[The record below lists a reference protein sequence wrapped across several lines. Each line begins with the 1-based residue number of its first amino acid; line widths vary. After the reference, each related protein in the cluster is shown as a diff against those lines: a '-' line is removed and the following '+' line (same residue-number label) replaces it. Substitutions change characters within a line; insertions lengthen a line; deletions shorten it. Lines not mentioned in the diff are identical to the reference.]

1 MSYYTQYER
10 YETGN
15 SKLYDQLDLIDCL
28 IERGRDDNIHSW
40 RWAGNLE
47 KHQNNIELSQSLID
61 NLEKPSEE
69 FLTILLS
76 MLKLH
81 VEECLK
87 DFKKDVVKQ
96 VIE

>member
-15 SKLYDQLDLIDCL
+15 SKLYDQLDLIDVL
-28 IERGRDDNIHSW
+28 IERGRDDNIHIW
-40 RWAGNLE
+40 RWSGNLE
-47 KHQNNIELSQSLID
+47 KYQNNIELCQNLIA
-61 NLEKPSEE
+61 NLENPSEE

-87 DFKKDVVKQ
+87 DFKKDVIKD